1 MKISHPHKVCYI
13 LPEYRE
19 DDDTHFSYIGQLL
32 RESSGE
38 LDIFLIIE
46 KGKIPLDNFGC
57 KKIRLIGSTNFIVRS
72 VKLKWWLFW
81 ARFHGYRDFY
91 IHYSFLSAFTASVI
105 TKVFGGRVFYWNC
118 GEPWKYKRSYLRERF
133 ERATYSLITFLVT
146 GTEKLAD
153 EYARAYKIPREK
165 IKVMPNW
172 VDNERFQKVQNKNIF
187 KNELAIP
194 EDRKVIF
201 FVHHLSVRKGTRMI
215 LPVVRELLKL
225 RKDFFVIVAGSG
237 PDEIN
242 LRERV
247 NKTDKLSAYVRVVG
261 SIPNRDIQKYFNI
274 ADIFFMP
281 SQEEGFPRVILE
293 SMASGVPVVVSDVG
307 SVIEIVPKE
316 MKAFII
322 DPNDDQ
328 GFVFALNLLLSQK
341 PEELEKMKKVLRE
354 RAEEFDVAKVV
365 KIFINLF
372 Q

>member
-1 MKISHPHKVCYI
+1 
-13 LPEYRE
+13 
-19 DDDTHFSYIGQLL
+19 L
-32 RESSGE
+32 RVSSDE

-46 KGKIPLDNFGC
+46 KGTLRPGSGQVFGC
-57 KKIRLIGSTNFIVRS
+57 KKIKVIGSTNLILRS
-72 VKLKWWLFW
+72 IKLKWWLFW

-91 IHYSFLSAFTASVI
+91 VHYSFFSALTASVI
-105 TKVFGGRVFYWNC
+105 VKVFGGRVFYWNC
-118 GEPWKYKRSYLRERF
+118 GEPWKYTRSYFRERF
-133 ERATYSLITFLVT
+133 ERLTYHLITFLVT
-146 GTEKLAD
+146 GTEKLGD
-153 EYARAYKIPREK
+153 EYVRVYKIPREK
-165 IKVMPNW
+165 IKVLPNW
-172 VDNERFQKVQNKNIF
+172 VDNERFHKVSNKSIF
-187 KNELAIP
+187 KHELAIP

-237 PDEIN
+237 PDEVS

-247 NKTDKLSAYVRVVG
+247 NKTEKLSAYVRIVG
-261 SIPNRDIQKYFNI
+261 SIPNHNIQKYFNI

-307 SVIEIVPKE
+307 SVVEIVPKE
-316 MKAFII
+316 MKAFIL
-322 DPNDDQ
+322 DPNDNQ
-328 GFVFALNLLLSQK
+328 GFVSALNLLLSQK
-341 PEELEKMKKVLRE
+341 PEELEKTKKVLRE